1 MQDLR
6 GSVVAHLIEA
16 QRLLRLSAAYPSGY
30 PARPRNVYR
39 VLDCASDLGARI
51 NDTMARYGQQSQR
64 LDQSFPQ
71 RLLALELTT
80 LSADDLKLRM
90 EGLDTK
96 RAEMKDIGLLNEPEE
111 HPFDTGALDS
121 LDSAQQRVMS
131 FYVQNTSKKLEVL
144 TDLARRTRL
153 LLDNVNPSSCTSGSG
168 SIARPVWSPSARM
181 EPPSNWRPC
190 LPVSNT
196 SWSCTMTSC
205 FGSGPIRWC

>member
-1 MQDLR
+1 LQDLR

-71 RLLALELTT
+71 RLLAPELTT

-96 RAEMKDIGLLNEPEE
+96 RAELKDLGLL
-111 HPFDTGALDS
+111 S
-121 LDSAQQRVMS
+121 CRICWRS
-131 FYVQNTSKKLEVL
+131 SK
-144 TDLARRTRL
+144 RL
-153 LLDNVNPSSCTSGSG
+153 SSTC
-168 SIARPVWSPSARM
+168 
-181 EPPSNWRPC
+181 
-190 LPVSNT
+190 
-196 SWSCTMTSC
+196 
-205 FGSGPIRWC
+205 